1 MHRSIS
7 QDYELVLTRPSP
19 VLARAGQAHP
29 HVSPAIDEILR
40 PLTFFP
46 PTQKHFLFCPPHQ
59 NASAAQCYDSGLCL
73 PPNPCSYAPVD
84 GFQLKPLPYG
94 SCARLA
100 VTCRN
105 TATSEIGR
113 ASCRG
118 RAESRVVA

>member
-29 HVSPAIDEILR
+29 HLSPAIDEILR

-46 PTQKHFLFCPPHQ
+46 PTQKHSLFCPPHQ
-59 NASAAQCYDSGLCL
+59 NASAAECYDSGLCL
-73 PPNPCSYAPVD
+73 LPNPCSYAPVD
-84 GFQLKPLPYG
+84 GFQLRPLRYG
-94 SCARLA
+94 LCVRLA

-105 TATSEIGR
+105 TATS
-113 ASCRG
+113 ASTIRWSKS
-118 RAESRVVA
+118 AKNLNSP